1 MFLYRQE
8 IQRLRADVRRNQN
21 MDHLY
26 QHNLMRS
33 VSGHNK
39 MVMRCSFQLACMACM
54 VSLTKLDIALQ
65 SQVHV
70 CICLGQA
77 YWQDPGQGKDGVS
90 GTGGDVLPACA
101 LHHLIVLDD
110 AHICLMMV

>member
-33 VSGHNK
+33 VSGHRK
-39 MVMRCSFQLACMACM
+39 MVMRCSFQLACM
-54 VSLTKLDIALQ
+54 VSLTKLDMQ
-65 SQVHV
+65 SQVYV

-77 YWQDPGQGKDGVS
+77 YWQDPEKGKDGVP
-90 GTGGDVLPACA
+90 GTGEDVLPACA
-101 LHHLIVLDD
+101 LHRLVVIGD